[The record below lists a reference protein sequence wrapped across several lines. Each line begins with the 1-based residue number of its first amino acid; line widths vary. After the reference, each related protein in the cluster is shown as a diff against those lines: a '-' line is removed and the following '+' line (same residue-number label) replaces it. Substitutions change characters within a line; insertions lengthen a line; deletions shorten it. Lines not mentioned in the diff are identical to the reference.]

1 MRWRRWQ
8 ASEGRWSPAVS
19 RPSPT
24 TATSAQQMPLAT
36 VIERVPPVNAT
47 QIASNSSH
55 DVWLYDFGQNMV
67 GTIELQPLP
76 AAISGSQLAL
86 THGEWLETWRRN
98 HSAVQRC
105 DPQTCSA
112 AESDGEYIVP
122 VVSGGLQVRKR
133 LYSKHI
139 LPCHNVSKKIIC
151 QDRLRTNVI
160 KLTQNGAFS
169 YDQTVLHTL
178 RENISHPLAPIFAW
192 HGFQYVTIVA
202 EHGTSFK
209 GGLEALTALRIHT
222 NVSVTGELD
231 FGGDGIAGSE
241 SENSAEVFNGVQKM
255 LTASQ
260 LSNLAAYIPMSCP
273 TTEKQVRANA
283 RLSRPRINPSRRINL
298 SKRLLLRVRIILCG
312 ARDTGV
318 DGRRF
323 VRVRRIDVQLR
334 YASDLHVLSAQRP
347 R

>member
-1 MRWRRWQ
+1 MCPN
-8 ASEGRWSPAVS
+8 E
-19 RPSPT
+19 
-24 TATSAQQMPLAT
+24 
-36 VIERVPPVNAT
+36 
-47 QIASNSSH
+47 
-55 DVWLYDFGQNMV
+55 
-67 GTIELQPLP
+67 
-76 AAISGSQLAL
+76 
-86 THGEWLETWRRN
+86 
-98 HSAVQRC
+98 
-105 DPQTCSA
+105 
-112 AESDGEYIVP
+112 
-122 VVSGGLQVRKR
+122 
-133 LYSKHI
+133 
-139 LPCHNVSKKIIC
+139 IIC
-151 QDRLRTNVI
+151 QDRLQTNVI
-160 KLTQNGAFS
+160 MTQNGAFS

-178 RENISHPLAPIFAW
+178 RANISHPLAPIFAW
-192 HGFQYVTIVA
+192 HGFQYVTVVA

-283 RLSRPRINPSRRINL
+283 RQSRPRFHPSRRMNL